1 MTLVKLTVFGKEK
14 QMKYL
19 LLILFLVAS
28 GLSQAQIPTANKF
41 FNRIAS
47 FPVNTNLP
55 ANVDQATETSAEII
69 SATEDGM
76 TLVYSDSPLGA
87 VGMIDITDPASPKPA
102 GTIMLDGEPK
112 AVSVTGGK
120 ILVAVNTSESFT
132 EPSGHLA
139 VIDLASKSVETKC
152 DLGGQPDSTAVSLD
166 GSIVVIAIENER
178 DEDLNDG
185 VIPQMPAGNVAIFQ
199 LENGVPIC
207 DSQIT
212 ADVTGLAS
220 VAGDDPEPEFVDI
233 NENNEIAVTLQENNH
248 IVIINGDDG
257 SVISHFSAGS
267 VDLQNVDVEE
277 EGALT
282 FDGEL
287 FGIAR
292 EPDAIQWLDNDRV
305 VVANEG
311 DYEGGARGFT
321 IFSKDGEELY
331 ESGPS
336 FEYQVAMAG
345 HYPERR
351 SGNKGVEPEG
361 MEVKKF
367 GDDNYIFLLSERG
380 SVIGVYKDTGAEPEF
395 IQLLPTAI
403 GPEGAIA
410 IPQRNILAV
419 SNEVDLIEDGGV
431 RSHVTIYSY
440 GEDEATYPMII
451 SGMDD
456 NGRPIGFGA
465 LSGLAADPEKPGILY
480 AVNDSFYVMQPTIF
494 TIDANQEPAKITA
507 ATRVTRGST
516 NAQLLDLEGITSDG
530 EGGFWLASE
539 GRLDRMI
546 PHGLYHVNAD
556 GEIEEQV
563 PFPAELLAV
572 EKRWASEGVTLV
584 EDTLWIAIQ
593 RQWQDDPEN
602 IVKLVSYNLETK
614 EWGAVRYPTDEAEK
628 GWVGLSGIT
637 AHGDHVYIIERDNQ
651 IGEAAKI
658 KKLYRVAIADLE
670 PSKLGEELP
679 LVTKEKVHDFIP
691 DLKATGGYV
700 VDKIEGFAIDVA
712 GNSFAVTDNDGVDDS
727 NGETLFFKVDNLDG
741 M

>member
-1 MTLVKLTVFGKEK
+1 
-14 QMKYL
+14 MKYL
-19 LLILFLVAS
+19 VLILYLVAFK
-28 GLSQAQIPTANKF
+28 LSQAQDSTANQF

-55 ANVDQATETSAEII
+55 AGVDQATETSAEII

-76 TLVYSDSPLGA
+76 ILVYSDSPLGA
-87 VGMIDITDPASPKPA
+87 VGIIDITDPALPKPA
-102 GTIMLDGEPK
+102 GTIMLDGEPT
-112 AVSVTGGK
+112 AVSVIGDK
-120 ILVAVNTSESFT
+120 VLVAVNTSENYT
-132 EPSGHLA
+132 EPSGHIS
-139 VIDLASKSVETKC
+139 VIDITSQSVETKC
-152 DLGGQPDSTAVSLD
+152 DLGGQPDSIAVSPD
-166 GSIVVIAIENER
+166 GTIVAIAIENER
-178 DEDLNDG
+178 DEDLNNG
-185 VIPQMPAGNVAIFQ
+185 VIPQMPAGNVTILQ

-207 DSQIT
+207 DSKIT
-212 ADVTGLAS
+212 ADVIGLAL
-220 VAGDDPEPEFVDI
+220 VAGEDPEPEFVDI

-248 IVIINGDDG
+248 IAIIDGNDG
-257 SVISHFSAGS
+257 SVINHFSAGS
-267 VDLQNVDVEE
+267 VDLQNVDLEE
-277 EGALT
+277 ERALT
-282 FDGEL
+282 FDGEQL
-287 FGIAR
+287 DRAR

-305 VVANEG
+305 VIANEG

-321 IFSKDGEELY
+321 IFHKNGEELF
-331 ESGPS
+331 ESGLA

-380 SVIGVYKDTGAEPEF
+380 SAIGVYKDTGGEPEF
-395 IQLLPTAI
+395 IQLLPTAL

-410 IPQRNILAV
+410 IPERNILAV

-440 GEDEATYPMII
+440 GENEATYPMIV

-456 NGRPIGFGA
+456 SGRPIGFGA
-465 LSGLAADPEKPGILY
+465 LSGLATDPEEPGILY
-480 AVNDSFYVMQPTIF
+480 AVNDSFYAMQPTIF
-494 TIDANQEPAKITA
+494 TIDANQKPAKITA
-507 ATRVTRGST
+507 ATHVTRGGAI
-516 NAQLLDLEGITSDG
+516 AQLLDLEGITSDG

-546 PHGLYHVNAD
+546 PHGLYHVNAN
-556 GEIEEQV
+556 GEIEEQI

-584 EDTLWIAIQ
+584 ENTLWIAIQ

-602 IVKLVSYNLETK
+602 TVKLISYNLETK
-614 EWGAVRYPTDEAEK
+614 EWGAVRYPTDETEK
-628 GWVGLSGIT
+628 GWVGLSEIT
-637 AHGDHVYIIERDNQ
+637 AHGSHVYIIERDNQ

-658 KKLYRVAIADLE
+658 KKLYRIAITDLE
-670 PSKLGEELP
+670 PSKIGEELP
-679 LVTKEKVHDFIP
+679 LVSKEEVHDFIP

-700 VDKIEGFAIDVA
+700 VDKIEGFAIDSA
-712 GNSFAVTDNDGVDDS
+712 GNTFVITDNDGVDDS
-727 NGETLFFKVDNLDG
+727 NGETLFFSISIDN
-741 M
+741 

>member
-1 MTLVKLTVFGKEK
+1 
-14 QMKYL
+14 MKYL
-19 LLILFLVAS
+19 LLILYLLVF
-28 GLSQAQIPTANKF
+28 GLSQAQSPTTNQF

-55 ANVDQATETSAEII
+55 TDVNQSTETSAEII

-76 TLVYSDSPLGA
+76 TLVYSDSPLDA
-87 VGMIDITDPASPKPA
+87 VGMIDISDPTSPKPA
-102 GTIMLDGEPK
+102 GNIMLDGEPT
-112 AVSVTGGK
+112 AVSVTSGK
-120 ILVAVNTSESFT
+120 ILVAVNTSENFT
-132 EPSGHLA
+132 EPSGHLT
-139 VIDLASKSVETKC
+139 VIDITSKSVETKC
-152 DLGGQPDSTAVSLD
+152 DLSGQPDSTAVSPD
-166 GSIVVIAIENER
+166 GSIVAIAIENQR

-185 VIPQMPAGNVAIFQ
+185 VIPQMPAGNVVIFQ
-199 LENGVPIC
+199 LENGVPVC
-207 DSQIT
+207 NGKIT
-212 ADVTGLAS
+212 VDIIGLAL

-248 IVIINGDDG
+248 IVIIDSNDG
-257 SVISHFSAGS
+257 SVINHFSAGS

-282 FDGEL
+282 FDGEQL
-287 FGIAR
+287 ERAR
-292 EPDAIQWLDNDRV
+292 EPDAIQWLDNDRIV
-305 VVANEG
+305 IANEG

-321 IFSKDGEELY
+321 IFNKDGEELF
-331 ESGPS
+331 ESGLS

-345 HYPERR
+345 HYPEKR

-395 IQLLPTAI
+395 IQLLPTAL

-419 SNEVDLIEDGGV
+419 SNEVDLVKDGGV
-431 RSHVTIYSY
+431 RSHVTIYGY
-440 GEDEATYPMII
+440 GEAKAIYPMII
-451 SGMDD
+451 SGIDD

-465 LSGLAADPEKPGILY
+465 LSGLAADPKEPGILY
-480 AVNDSFYVMQPTIF
+480 AVNDSFYAMQPTIF

-507 ATRVTRGST
+507 ATPVTRGGV

-530 EGGFWLASE
+530 KGGFWLASE

-546 PHGLYHVNAD
+546 PHGLYHVNAS
-556 GEIEEQV
+556 GEIEKQI

-572 EKRWASEGVTLV
+572 EKRWASEGVTLI

-602 IVKLVSYNLETK
+602 TVKLVSYNIETK
-614 EWGAVRYPTDEAEK
+614 EWGAVRYPTDETEK
-628 GWVGLSGIT
+628 GWVGLSEIT
-637 AHGDHVYIIERDNQ
+637 AYKDHVYIIERDNQ

-658 KKLYRVAIADLE
+658 KKLYRIAIADLK
-670 PSKLGEELP
+670 PNKIGEELP
-679 LVTKEKVHDFIP
+679 LVAKEEVHDFIP

-700 VDKIEGFAIDVA
+700 VDKVEGFCY
-712 GNSFAVTDNDGVDDS
+712 
-727 NGETLFFKVDNLDG
+727 
-741 M
+741 